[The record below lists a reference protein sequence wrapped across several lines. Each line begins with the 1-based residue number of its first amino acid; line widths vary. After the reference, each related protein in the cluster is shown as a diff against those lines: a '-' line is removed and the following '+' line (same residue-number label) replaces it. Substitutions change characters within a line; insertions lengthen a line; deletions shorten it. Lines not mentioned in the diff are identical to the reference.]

1 LSGGGT
7 GLSLNELRDGKKVI
21 GTKQVKKA
29 IIKGQ
34 TMRVYVAD
42 DAEPHIISSLRVL
55 CQQHQVEIEEVNK
68 MEQLG
73 NACGIEVGAAAA
85 ALLID

>member
-1 LSGGGT
+1 
-7 GLSLNELRDGKKVI
+7 LSLIELREGKKLI

-29 IIKGQ
+29 IIKGL
-34 TMRVYVAD
+34 TRKVYLAD
-42 DAEPHIISSLRVL
+42 DAEPHIISPLRDL

-73 NACGIEVGAAAA
+73 NACGIEVGAAAV

>member
-1 LSGGGT
+1 
-7 GLSLNELRDGKKVI
+7 LSLNELREGNKVI

-29 IIKGQ
+29 IIKGLVQ
-34 TMRVYVAD
+34 KVYLAD
-42 DAEPHIISSLRVL
+42 DAEPHIISPLRDL
-55 CQQHQVEIEEVNK
+55 CQQHQVEIEEVDN

-73 NACGIEVGAAAA
+73 SACGIEVSAAAV

>member
-1 LSGGGT
+1 
-7 GLSLNELRDGKKVI
+7 LSLNELQEGNKVI

-29 IIKGQ
+29 IIKGLAKK
-34 TMRVYVAD
+34 VYLAD
-42 DAEPHIISSLRVL
+42 DAEPHIIGPLKDL
-55 CQQHQVEIEEVNK
+55 CQQFQVEIEEVNK

-73 NACGIEVGAAAA
+73 NACSIEVGSAAV